1 MMDVIRPYPKR
12 NFVESFFP
20 IRKGVAYILSFLFF
34 SFFFLKEAYY
44 ILSRLSQQ
52 GTLSEFACVRE

>member
-12 NFVESFFP
+12 NFVESVFP
-20 IRKGVAYILSFLFF
+20 IRKGVAYILCFL
-34 SFFFLKEAYY
+34 FFLKEAYY